1 MTGVNRAAQLRPFLA
16 EDTTRVVD
24 LLTSVLGP
32 GPAGERTPAFFDWKH
47 RQNPFGHSAGL
58 LAERDGQI
66 VAVRLFLRWRFEL
79 HGQPVLAVR
88 PVDTVTHPAHRGG
101 GLFRDLTLDLL
112 RRLQDAG
119 EVDLVFNTPNANSRP
134 GYLSMGWK
142 PVGTMPVRVSPLR
155 PLRIVAAAR
164 ARSRPASGAAV
175 CPFEPAARVLDGRAD
190 EVADL
195 LAEVAPRPG
204 LHTPRSIE
212 FCRWRYGAAPGLDY
226 RSIVVE
232 RAGRITGLA
241 FGRCR
246 ERFGLREFTLADLV
260 VRDGDIVSARA
271 LLALARRSGADHVLL
286 HPTPGTE
293 IAAASAWA
301 GYLPIPRR
309 GVGLVANART
319 PLPADPLS
327 PATWQ
332 VDLGDLEV
340 F

>member
-16 EDTTRVVD
+16 EDAAPVLE

-47 RQNPFGHSAGL
+47 RQNPFGDSAGL

-79 HGQPVLAVR
+79 RGQPVLAVR

-112 RRLQDAG
+112 RRLQEAG
-119 EVDLVFNTPNANSRP
+119 EVDLVFNTPNSSSRP
-134 GYLSMGWK
+134 GYLSMGWE

-155 PLRIVAAAR
+155 PLRIAAAAR
-164 ARSRPASGAAV
+164 ARSRPASRPTE
-175 CPFEPAARVLDGRAD
+175 CPFEPAAGMLEGRAD

-195 LAEVAPRPG
+195 LAQAAPRPG
-204 LHTPRSIE
+204 MHTPRSVD
-212 FCRWRYGAAPGLDY
+212 FWRWRYGAAPGLDY

-232 RAGRITGLA
+232 QAGRITGMA

-246 ERFGLREFTLADLV
+246 DRFGLREFTLADLA
-260 VRDGDIVSARA
+260 VRDGDTASARK

-286 HPTPGTE
+286 HPTPRSE
-293 IAAASAWA
+293 IAAASTRA
-301 GYLPIPRR
+301 GYLPVPGR